1 MQLTVR
7 SNAKIAFITLL
18 AFCLLFMFGCA
29 ERTVRALDYSLEDT
43 LYEGEPEVAQTH
55 EDVPDTTIP
64 PEETAQYSV
73 ETPSPEVAR
82 NTPAP
87 QETEQGAPTETPV
100 LYRLIAFAQ
109 DESSAPLA
117 GARVT
122 LYQDGIVLFSGVSG
136 SDGNVSWMLPPGH
149 HYRVKVSLS
158 CYQSGESE
166 ENDLTQDALL
176 KITLIRGVDISCDA
190 PAPTPQPVPEG
201 APGKV
206 LISVPDVTIQPNQAG
221 FSLLDGVSAKTEFG
235 MPVAIWV
242 VDNDGFAPAT
252 PGTYRVTYG
261 AFEEG
266 QLITEVRM
274 IMIAGESEGRTAEQ
288 QAQAPA
294 GSSKERYEMLLA
306 YRKTMGEQLSERVA
320 ALNASYIEK
329 VQQAL
334 AQNGEARILAPSDA
348 EIDTDAAT
356 SADMGV
362 RQTQDIRVTNWPDVI
377 ATFLARNVAEE
388 DRPLDAQE
396 LANIPLDQLDA
407 VFWDMNPIETFRVDG
422 KANVL
427 LSAKSYED
435 MAQAYNLS
443 AKRKSFLYELMQP
456 EFLRTFASIT
466 GSSVFSDTEFVSAE
480 QQIVALPEETNVERK
495 LVVETAL
502 SLVGKVSYVMGGK
515 YSRLGWNDAWG
526 NANEAEEGEPIQI
539 SQKKG
544 LDCSG
549 FVSWVF
555 INATGDPKS
564 AEVIGNG
571 TRAQWKFSS
580 AIGWDEGRPGDLA
593 FYFAPGERQYNH
605 VGIIVNRDADG
616 RYLIAHCSSLQN
628 GVVVTDGWST
638 GFRYLRRPSFFQ

>member
-201 APGKV
+201 PPGKV

-377 ATFLARNVAEE
+377 ATFLARNVA
-388 DRPLDAQE
+388 
-396 LANIPLDQLDA
+396 
-407 VFWDMNPIETFRVDG
+407 
-422 KANVL
+422 
-427 LSAKSYED
+427 
-435 MAQAYNLS
+435 
-443 AKRKSFLYELMQP
+443 
-456 EFLRTFASIT
+456 
-466 GSSVFSDTEFVSAE
+466 
-480 QQIVALPEETNVERK
+480 
-495 LVVETAL
+495 
-502 SLVGKVSYVMGGK
+502 
-515 YSRLGWNDAWG
+515 
-526 NANEAEEGEPIQI
+526 
-539 SQKKG
+539 
-544 LDCSG
+544 
-549 FVSWVF
+549 
-555 INATGDPKS
+555 
-564 AEVIGNG
+564 
-571 TRAQWKFSS
+571 
-580 AIGWDEGRPGDLA
+580 
-593 FYFAPGERQYNH
+593 
-605 VGIIVNRDADG
+605 
-616 RYLIAHCSSLQN
+616 
-628 GVVVTDGWST
+628 
-638 GFRYLRRPSFFQ
+638 